1 MVINTS
7 HSPDVLMEQINA
19 LSQQAKQYIIEQDL
33 ASADL
38 VLSDRFNLIK
48 ILVESQQPAISERTR
63 SFLQRLKIEDANQV
77 AQLETEKT
85 KIKSSQ
91 ATTKRS
97 AKSINQYLN
106 IKQL

>member
-33 ASADL
+33 ASADS
-38 VLSDRFNLIK
+38 VLSDRFSLIK
-48 ILVESQQPAISERTR
+48 ILVESQQPSISERTR
-63 SFLQRLKIEDANQV
+63 SFLQQLQIEDAKQV
-77 AQLETEKT
+77 ALLELEKS
-85 KIKSSQ
+85 KLKSAQ